1 MNPLEQKAIVICI
14 LSFVS
19 SQCYPDLVY
28 SPDSNSFD
36 TITDPRSIAMG
47 ESFVADAGNLTAAF
61 SSNPATLA
69 YILRPEIFY
78 NYRSYNWID
87 DDDLDIDR
95 LFSWSLGMASAFRFG
110 KVAFS
115 FNRREEGKTSVA
127 RFYGQTFSLA
137 YAMAHGNI
145 GAGSMLKLFNK
156 YIELFSDY
164 TYKPEPRYVSALD
177 LGVLYRAKRSTSEWD
192 ESISI
197 GIALQNIS
205 SGHEFR
211 YTTPDGES
219 EESIT
224 LPMYLRIGFKYNL
237 NRPSAGG
244 LPPLQFIATGEYR
257 RFLNPEKRSGLE
269 DSGIVEY
276 PEFRDDDFGGIGFE
290 LTLYNWLSLR
300 TGWINK
306 YADRYRRLYNR
317 YGLGIHLSSRRVL
330 FPGKVTFD
338 YSPIRRP
345 EHDLYETKRYVHSF
359 GMRLF
364 Y

>member
-1 MNPLEQKAIVICI
+1 MW
-14 LSFVS
+14 F
-19 SQCYPDLVY
+19 SQQAV
-28 SPDSNSFD
+28 
-36 TITDPRSIAMG
+36 
-47 ESFVADAGNLTAAF
+47 F

-164 TYKPEPRYVSALD
+164 TYEPEPRYVSALD

-192 ESISI
+192 ESIYQFVSFDPKISLVEDRLAFFSPI
-197 GIALQNIS
+197 GFFFS
-205 SGHEFR
+205 DPFPS
-211 YTTPDGES
+211 DGES
-219 EESIT
+219 INSLESIQIHPA
-224 LPMYLRIGFKYNL
+224 LIASIPFGKSKNQLNL
-237 NRPSAGG
+237 ALKS
-244 LPPLQFIATGEYR
+244 
-257 RFLNPEKRSGLE
+257 
-269 DSGIVEY
+269 IV
-276 PEFRDDDFGGIGFE
+276 
-290 LTLYNWLSLR
+290 
-300 TGWINK
+300 
-306 YADRYRRLYNR
+306 
-317 YGLGIHLSSRRVL
+317 
-330 FPGKVTFD
+330 
-338 YSPIRRP
+338 
-345 EHDLYETKRYVHSF
+345 
-359 GMRLF
+359 
-364 Y
+364 